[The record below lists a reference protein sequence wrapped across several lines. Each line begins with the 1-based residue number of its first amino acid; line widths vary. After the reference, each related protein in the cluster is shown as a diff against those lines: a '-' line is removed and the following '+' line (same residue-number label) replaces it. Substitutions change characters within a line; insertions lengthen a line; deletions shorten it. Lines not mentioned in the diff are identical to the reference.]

1 MNCMHAETLVKGSIL
16 LVEDDEIMRVTLHD
30 HLSGYG
36 WKVDEVGNGEAAL
49 ERIMENSYHLVLS
62 DIRMPGMDGSKLL
75 AEVKKLAPEI
85 GVILMTAFGSSDDAV
100 ECLKKGADDYLLK
113 PFDMDDL
120 VIRINRVLEMRSMK
134 VRYQSLREC
143 CARHQAIIGSSPAT
157 QSLLNLI
164 RQVAPTGSTV
174 LITGESGTGKEL
186 VATAI
191 HQGSR
196 RATGP
201 YIRVNCAAIPDGLME
216 SEFFGHEKGAF
227 TGAVG
232 RKMGKFELADNGT
245 ILLDEIGDMPF
256 DLQSKLLRVLQERE
270 IERIGGV
277 KTVKIN
283 VRVICST
290 AKNLLEEVRKGRF
303 REDLFYR
310 LQVIPVEILPL
321 RERKEDIPELCTY
334 FLNDFSK
341 ERGMPMRL
349 SDEALAV
356 LTSYRYPGN
365 VRELRNIIERLAVLA
380 PSSIIQSWELP
391 TDLTG
396 HDEVAPVTSMKLS
409 DALMQTEKT
418 CLLKALRTSGGNKTE
433 ASRLLGISRK
443 NLWEKL
449 KAHRITT

>member
-1 MNCMHAETLVKGSIL
+1 MNCIHAETLVKGSIL

-36 WKVDEVGNGEAAL
+36 WKVDEVENGEAAL
-49 ERIMENSYHLVLS
+49 EMIRENSYHLVLS

-75 AEVKKLAPEI
+75 AEVKEMAPET

-120 VIRINRVLEMRSMK
+120 VIRINRILEMQSMK

-157 QSLLNLI
+157 QFLLNLI
-164 RQVAPTGSTV
+164 RQVAPTDSTA

-186 VATAI
+186 VAAAI

-196 RATGP
+196 RAAGP

-256 DLQSKLLRVLQERE
+256 DLQVKLLRVLQERE

-277 KTVKIN
+277 KTVRVN

-334 FLNDFSK
+334 FLNNFSK

-356 LTSYRYPGN
+356 LTAYHYPGN

-391 TDLTG
+391 VDLTG

-409 DALMQTEKT
+409 DAMMQTEKT

-449 KAHRITT
+449 KAHQITI